1 MMLTPRITPCS
12 YLDLAFPRPSAINWR
27 SGGQLPRWTVTQHYA
42 PSVRLV
48 LVDYSAARVIAA
60 AAIPFHHGTLRY
72 ASKRVLD
79 HVAEVK
85 AQQNT
90 ELLFHLLP
98 ADDVE
103 SLCRCILAAKEAPPL
118 TMDPATLQ
126 QYWQDVE
133 CTPTAAEL
141 MEACRKEPLEYDA
154 VVKLSKYFANRRV

>member
-1 MMLTPRITPCS
+1 MCMMLTPRITPCS

-48 LVDYSAARVIAA
+48 LVDNSAARATTA
-60 AAIPFHHGTLRY
+60 DAIPFHHGTLRY
-72 ASKRVLD
+72 ASRRVLD

-103 SLCRCILAAKEAPPL
+103 SLCRCILAAKEDL
-118 TMDPATLQ
+118 TMDLATLQ
-126 QYWQDVE
+126 
-133 CTPTAAEL
+133 
-141 MEACRKEPLEYDA
+141 EPLEYDA
-154 VVKLSKYFANRRV
+154 VIKIVEKYFAKEE